1 MEILLVLL
9 IGGGVLFYLYRKMMR
24 DETMDSAGS
33 APHGVPT
40 VPPMPE
46 PQPVPVIE
54 AAKNALDVNKDS
66 KVDMADVKA
75 VAKKTRAR
83 VKKAA
88 DLDGDGRVTVKDVKV
103 AATRA
108 RKTANAVADKAVQA
122 ATKSRAKKPTS
133 SR

>member
-9 IGGGVLFYLYRKMMR
+9 IGGGILYFLYRKMSQP
-24 DETMDSAGS
+24 DNMDSLNANHL
-33 APHGVPT
+33 ATPT

-46 PQPVPVIE
+46 PQPAPTVVAE
-54 AAKNALDVNKDS
+54 VKRELDVNHDG
-66 KVDMADVKA
+66 KVDLADVKE

-108 RKTANAVADKAVQA
+108 RKSASAAADKAARA
-122 ATKSRAKKPTS
+122 ATKSRAKK
-133 SR
+133 